1 MEYIYAALLLH
12 NSGKEVT
19 EDGITAVMD
28 AAGIKADKGRIKALI
43 SALSDVNIDEAM
55 AQAQPA
61 YAPSGTASTSTD
73 ASSGSGSAKG
83 REGRKGRG
91 GEEEERGRGEGRRD
105 WDGRTFFFVWL
116 TTNLSL
122 KKEALPKKLCFFRK
136 CFCEAKSFL

>member
-19 EDGITAVMD
+19 EDGITAVME

-61 YAPSGTASTSTD
+61 YAPAPVAPPAQAPMPAAAPEAPKAEKAG
-73 ASSGSGSAKG
+73 K
-83 REGRKGRG
+83 
-91 GEEEERGRGEGRRD
+91 EEEEKK
-105 WDGRTFFFVWL
+105 
-116 TTNLSL
+116 
-122 KKEALPKKLCFFRK
+122 KKEEEEKAEETGMEGLSSLFG
-136 CFCEAKSFL
+136 